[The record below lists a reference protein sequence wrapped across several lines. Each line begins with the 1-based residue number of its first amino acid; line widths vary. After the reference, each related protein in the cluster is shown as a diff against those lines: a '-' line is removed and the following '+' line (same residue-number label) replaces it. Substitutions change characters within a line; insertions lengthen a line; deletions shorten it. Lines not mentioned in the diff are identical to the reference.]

1 MFRGNIKIID
11 NYELIVKQNSFS
23 SFLWNLSV
31 SQTTIF

>member
-1 MFRGNIKIID
+1 MFRGNIKIIN

-23 SFLWNLSV
+23 NFCETQSV